1 MLLRDIVCGLTMFF
15 FFFFFQAEDGIR
27 DKLVTGVQTCALPIS
42 MVDTVM
48 RPEDWQAVYRGTERH
63 LAEGADMVLAVTPH
77 VDDESPVYVSRQAGG
92 FALAGSDEPIL
103 PRCVT
108 GGGFRVGGP
117 GPPPAG
123 SSAPGGTPNALPAS
137 PGP

>member
-92 FALAGSDEPIL
+92 FVLAVSDEPI
-103 PRCVT
+103 PPPCVT
-108 GGGFRVGGP
+108 GGGLGVSAP
-117 GPPPAG
+117 APPARVDARPG
-123 SSAPGGTPNALPAS
+123 RAPQPRPV
-137 PGP
+137 P